1 MSNGLQ
7 PLQPDIFV
15 ADRQIVDAALGR
27 SDPAGHLAWLRHP
40 LHQAADKGAVGRRR
54 QQLVLLSLPSRR
66 FHRAIGAWAQVS
78 TDPEGRPIDAVASK
92 ARHDDWLPSAA
103 DRAFVGSL
111 MQRVIEPGRMAGWI
125 APPER
130 GIDNLPI
137 DYEYVRL

>member
-1 MSNGLQ
+1 
-7 PLQPDIFV
+7 V
-15 ADRQIVDAALGR
+15 A
-27 SDPAGHLAWLRHP
+27 LRNAMNEIARRAYIHEC
-40 LHQAADKGAVGRRR
+40 ANAVGRWNRLIAGPGHTYR
-54 QQLVLLSLPSRR
+54 LSLPSRR

-111 MQRVIEPGRMAGWI
+111 MQRVTEPGKMAGWI